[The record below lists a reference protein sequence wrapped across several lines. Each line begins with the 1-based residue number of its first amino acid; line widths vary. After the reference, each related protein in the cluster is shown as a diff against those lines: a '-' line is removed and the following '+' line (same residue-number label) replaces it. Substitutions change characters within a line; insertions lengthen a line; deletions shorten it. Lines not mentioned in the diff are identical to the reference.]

1 MVSKVNQAKA
11 PISSH
16 PAFPAIVALWFAA
29 LLGVGSLIVP
39 AVLFEHL
46 FAVTG
51 LSGIFGVTKAPLGFT
66 AKLVIAV
73 AGSIIGAVTGLLL
86 ARKVAAGQATPTAA
100 AFAEY
105 NYPGSKRPISA
116 HEELGAES
124 LDQPVAEDDLAEPA
138 PGRRS
143 ALFIRDEGVAED
155 EAGPTPLAIKPLPQA
170 ADLDEHEPSDW
181 VDEWADDFAE
191 DISDTDD
198 LDAAEPE
205 EEALEEVAQALPEQE
220 LAPQTKAQNPA
231 TGMTAAQLISRPLG
245 ELGIVQLVERFALS
259 LQQRPAN
266 AFTSPEN
273 DGEESPEVVPQDAPP
288 VDAFPV
294 PEAMQAEYANE
305 IAPPVAADSVPA
317 ELPAALRPVEF
328 GWSAEGLLDDED
340 DGNEDDDLVVIDWK
354 AAFSASDSGSEPD
367 DEPGDEPE
375 DESDDEE
382 EDEEFSSLLN
392 LRKTAT
398 EPRKSVEL
406 PDDTASDP
414 SETVAVFPS
423 PEETAAKRKFD
434 APVAVPTA
442 KTPPSHEGSAAET
455 ERTLRDAL
463 EQLQK
468 MSGTG

>member
-1 MVSKVNQAKA
+1 MVSKVNLAKA

-51 LSGIFGVTKAPLGFT
+51 LSGIFAATKAPLGFT

-86 ARKVAAGQATPTAA
+86 ARKVAAGQATPTAE
-100 AFAEY
+100 AFGEY
-105 NYPGSKRPISA
+105 NYPGSKPPISA

-124 LDQPVAEDDLAEPA
+124 LDQPVAED
-138 PGRRS
+138 
-143 ALFIRDEGVAED
+143 
-155 EAGPTPLAIKPLPQA
+155 EAGPTPLAIKPLPRA
-170 ADLDEHEPSDW
+170 AELDEHEPGDW
-181 VDEWADDFAE
+181 VDEWADDFAK

-198 LDAAEPE
+198 LDAAEPD
-205 EEALEEVAQALPEQE
+205 EEALEEVVQALPEHE
-220 LAPQTKAQNPA
+220 LAPQAKAQHPA
-231 TGMTAAQLISRPLG
+231 TGMTAAQLISRPLD
-245 ELGIVQLVERFALS
+245 ELGIVQLAERFALS

-266 AFTSPEN
+266 AFNSPEIAS
-273 DGEESPEVVPQDAPP
+273 EESSEIVPQDAPQ

-294 PEAMQAEYANE
+294 PEEMQAEFVDE
-305 IAPPVAADSVPA
+305 IAHPVAADSVPA

-354 AAFSASDSGSEPD
+354 AAFSASDSGYEPD
-367 DEPGDEPE
+367 DEPE
-375 DESDDEE
+375 DESNDEE

-398 EPRKSVEL
+398 VPRKSVEL
-406 PDDTASDP
+406 PDDTASDL
-414 SETVAVFPS
+414 SEPVAVFPS

>member
-51 LSGIFGVTKAPLGFT
+51 LSGIFAATKAPLGFT

-73 AGSIIGAVTGLLL
+73 SGSIIGAVTGLLL
-86 ARKVAAGQATPTAA
+86 ARKVAAAQATPTAA
-100 AFAEY
+100 AFGEY
-105 NYPGSKRPISA
+105 NFPGSKPPISA

-124 LDQPVAEDDLAEPA
+124 LDQPVAED
-138 PGRRS
+138 
-143 ALFIRDEGVAED
+143 

-170 ADLDEHEPSDW
+170 AELYEHEPGDW

-205 EEALEEVAQALPEQE
+205 EEVVQALPEYE
-220 LAPQTKAQNPA
+220 LAPQAKAQNPA
-231 TGMTAAQLISRPLG
+231 TGMTAAQLISRPLD
-245 ELGIVQLVERFALS
+245 ELGIVQLVERFALA

-266 AFTSPEN
+266 AFNSPEN
-273 DGEESPEVVPQDAPP
+273 DGEVTPEVVPQAAPP

-294 PEAMQAEYANE
+294 PEETQAEFADE
-305 IAPPVAADSVPA
+305 IVHPVAADSVPA
-317 ELPAALRPVEF
+317 EIPAALRPVEF
-328 GWSAEGLLDDED
+328 GWSAEGLLNDED

-354 AAFSASDSGSEPD
+354 AAFSASDSGYEPD
-367 DEPGDEPE
+367 DE
-375 DESDDEE
+375 SNDEE

-398 EPRKSVEL
+398 VPRKSVEL